1 MKGVCRQYKVENAEF
16 ITVVLVK
23 KDILKDEKFSAF
35 DTNDGKMLEL
45 PCTFDGNSIETSIY
59 KLDSHLHDEDIE
71 RHVNTVVRKELE
83 KRLCKQA
90 DFKEAPQSV
99 IDEML
104 DRLCHELL
112 EGEYGVKDNI
122 ICDYELESIRLCDQC
137 GELMHKGYVVNGCEN
152 LLDTVGIIGK
162 RQARPAFLHASR
174 QEISEELLPLC
185 LCLLEKW
192 AYFIRIVKSPV
203 Y

>member
-1 MKGVCRQYKVENAEF
+1 MNIKLIYDGIKGDCRQYKVENAEF

-23 KDILKDEKFSAF
+23 ENILKDEKFAAF

-99 IDEML
+99 NDEML

-137 GELMHKGYVVNGCEN
+137 GELMHKGYVVNGCEAFCSRECIE
-152 LLDTVGIIGK
+152 GYHGK
-162 RQARPAFLHASR
+162 RETE
-174 QEISEELLPLC
+174 EILAACGDDDSETYWTQWE
-185 LCLLEKW
+185 
-192 AYFIRIVKSPV
+192 
-203 Y
+203 

>member
-1 MKGVCRQYKVENAEF
+1 MNIKLIYDGIKGDCRQYKVENAEF
-16 ITVVLVK
+16 IMVVLVK
-23 KDILKDEKFSAF
+23 ENILKDEKFAAF

-83 KRLCKQA
+83 KRLRKQA

-112 EGEYGVKDNI
+112 EGEDGVKDNI

-137 GELMHKGYVVNGCEN
+137 GELMHKGYVVNGCEAFCSRECIE
-152 LLDTVGIIGK
+152 GYHGK
-162 RQARPAFLHASR
+162 RETK
-174 QEISEELLPLC
+174 EILAACGDDDSETYWTQWE
-185 LCLLEKW
+185 
-192 AYFIRIVKSPV
+192 
-203 Y
+203 